1 MERSS
6 PARMKIAPLPFL
18 SDSDTRNVAVPF
30 ADKNPKKVGLPDCL
44 KDAHLMTLR
53 ATDARNTKLY

>member
-1 MERSS
+1 
-6 PARMKIAPLPFL
+6 MKIAPLPFL